1 MENIRD
7 LLVKLAMEWE
17 SKFTVMPQ
25 ITSAI
30 SEFDAAR
37 LLGCDDQTYSKIMKG
52 NTAVTKGYDFIYNRI
67 KYQIKG
73 NRPSGRHGS
82 AVTLVPK
89 AKNYDWDFIIWILYD
104 TRFNIQ
110 EAWKFDVDTYKEL
123 FDQKKRLSPYD
134 MRKGERLD
142 K

>member
-1 MENIRD
+1 MESIRD
-7 LLVKLAMEWE
+7 LLVKTALEWE
-17 SKFTVMPQ
+17 SNFTVMPQ

-37 LLGCDDQTYSKIMKG
+37 LLGCDEQTYSKIIKG
-52 NTAVTKGYDFIYNRI
+52 NTAVTKGYDFIYNGI

-82 AVTLVPK
+82 KVTLVPK
-89 AKNYDWDFIIWILYD
+89 AKNYDWDFLIWILYD
-104 TRFNIQ
+104 PRFNIQ
-110 EAWKFDVDTYKEL
+110 EAWRFKVDTYKNL
-123 FDQKKRLSPYD
+123 FDKKKRLSPVD